1 MPATMITETPDSSQ
15 GLDSIPGSDLEKGHE
30 IEVVSQSVGRSVA
43 QAAALDSWAFAG
55 EGCAK
60 HAMAILNSC

>member
-1 MPATMITETPDSSQ
+1 M
-15 GLDSIPGSDLEKGHE
+15 DSIPGSDLEKEHE
-30 IEVVSQSVGRSVA
+30 MEVASQSVGRSVA

-60 HAMAILNSC
+60 RAITILNTC